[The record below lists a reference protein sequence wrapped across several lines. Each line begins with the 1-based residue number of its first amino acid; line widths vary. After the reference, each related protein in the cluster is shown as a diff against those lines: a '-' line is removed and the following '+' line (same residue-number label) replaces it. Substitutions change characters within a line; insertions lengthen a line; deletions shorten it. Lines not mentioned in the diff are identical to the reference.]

1 MGGIMETRQLYRALF
16 EVNRR
21 LTELTISVQDVLTIL
36 QGEML
41 TEESLQH
48 SFDQQPTE
56 EGKHPLDE
64 TTDEQ
69 KFVDERNEII
79 VSLLNRQG
87 DVPGTS
93 RLNMGFS
100 DYFHNHQ
107 AAILIEPPNWS
118 FFPDPQITFNVTTD
132 DGKTLIMKTTGDRSR
147 LLVTVGNYRI
157 LSQYIRDRLGIS
169 LETRITRTIL
179 DDYGRTDITF
189 RRQDGKYLLDFST

>member
-1 MGGIMETRQLYRALF
+1 METRQLYRALF

-41 TEESLQH
+41 KEESLQH

-56 EGKHPLDE
+56 GGKHPLEE

-87 DVPGTS
+87 DVPETS

-100 DYFHNHQ
+100 DHFHNHQ

-118 FFPDPQITFNVTTD
+118 FFPDPQIAFNVTTD
-132 DGKTLIMKTTGDRSR
+132 DGITLVMKTTGDRSR
-147 LLVTVGNYRI
+147 LLVTVGNYQI
-157 LSQYIRDRLGIS
+157 LSQYLRDRLGIS

-189 RRQDGKYLLDFST
+189 RKQEGKYFLDFAI